1 MNNNTALLEAL
12 IVLRYTQPIEF
23 ERLATDI
30 QTTIDLSACG
40 EDESA
45 RLLLQQ
51 VHARWVAICET
62 QDTPASQAETAPDVK
77 GAPDPA
83 ASL

>member
-1 MNNNTALLEAL
+1 MNNDTALLEAL
-12 IVLRYTQPIEF
+12 VVLAYTQPIEF
-23 ERLATDI
+23 KRLRKDVQRANALVTH
-30 QTTIDLSACG
+30 G
-40 EDESA
+40 EHESA

-77 GAPDPA
+77 GPPDPA
-83 ASL
+83 API